1 MEELNVTLSL
11 FFEIRD
17 ARLFGGVGKTG
28 YSKSDLDL
36 CVYNLSGVNL
46 SAYIRDQ
53 IKVLADLCK
62 VAPEKIRAVSREV
75 YEENME
81 YSESPYKDQRWE
93 GGG

>member
-36 CVYNLSGVNL
+36 CVYNLSGFNL

>member
-36 CVYNLSGVNL
+36 CVYNLSGFNL

-75 YEENME
+75 YEEN
-81 YSESPYKDQRWE
+81 WE

>member
-36 CVYNLSGVNL
+36 CVYNLSGFNL

-62 VAPEKIRAVSREV
+62 VAPEKIRDLA
-75 YEENME
+75 
-81 YSESPYKDQRWE
+81 KQRKRWI
-93 GGG
+93 GHNHIGFFQQFDALT